1 MILGAGAT
9 GKTTLSRALAGKD
22 ASEHRVEL
30 TVTEKGVRK
39 NVKAPFVLGSN
50 IAIAG
55 NLKNT
60 SDAIGAMD
68 TLHQTIDHCWK
79 HRDVVIMD
87 GFRCTNK
94 LVRWVEEHPL
104 KPAALFVYIE
114 LSLNNNLARLRGRR
128 ESNGKIEAKLPP
140 KTFLNVLSF
149 RERALGVWNYAQDN
163 YKRQPVRY
171 LEIPEGM
178 GPEDSAKL
186 VESELSRLQES
197 GNQFE
202 NAPDP
207 PVLNIEDVGVDSIL
221 KGQSFD
227 RSIAHWEEQLLEQ
240 TPVENSGG
248 KSLALQPGMDF
259 RRPEYRREVFL
270 RFYQFHTQFNLHPGL
285 VYLLIPYL
293 SERHN
298 WNREQ
303 LLWFCFINGNT
314 QHPPTSWLIFKRFPD
329 FANLDTALLIK
340 FFNKEWARL
349 EFDRDRRHQKRDF
362 PKAVK
367 CYKALCGD
375 SQEEYF
381 NGFINGSDQ
390 EQNFRSAWAKV
401 RSDFY
406 GFGRLSAFSYLEYL
420 RIARVPLV
428 CDQLFLSDINGSK
441 SHRNGLCK
449 VLGRDDWEW
458 NDDNP
463 VKYTPEMIAYLE
475 DEGAKLLAEARDR
488 YPSFDTNY
496 FTLELALCAYK
507 NWFRGRR
514 YPGIYADMFY
524 ERVTKAERGW
534 PEEDFGMFW
543 DAYRTLPAYV
553 QSETGV
559 SKEKQTRF
567 RDTGQVIA
575 MGNVWDCF
583 MEQTI
588 VA

>member
-1 MILGAGAT
+1 M
-9 GKTTLSRALAGKD
+9 
-22 ASEHRVEL
+22 RV
-30 TVTEKGVRK
+30 
-39 NVKAPFVLGSN
+39 S
-50 IAIAG
+50 
-55 NLKNT
+55 
-60 SDAIGAMD
+60 
-68 TLHQTIDHCWK
+68 
-79 HRDVVIMD
+79 
-87 GFRCTNK
+87 TNSCA
-94 LVRWVEEHPL
+94 EP
-104 KPAALFVYIE
+104 
-114 LSLNNNLARLRGRR
+114 
-128 ESNGKIEAKLPP
+128 
-140 KTFLNVLSF
+140 
-149 RERALGVWNYAQDN
+149 
-163 YKRQPVRY
+163 
-171 LEIPEGM
+171 
-178 GPEDSAKL
+178 
-186 VESELSRLQES
+186 
-197 GNQFE
+197 
-202 NAPDP
+202 
-207 PVLNIEDVGVDSIL
+207 
-221 KGQSFD
+221 
-227 RSIAHWEEQLLEQ
+227 
-240 TPVENSGG
+240 
-248 KSLALQPGMDF
+248 DF

-270 RFYQFHTQFNLHPGL
+270 RFYQFHTQFKLHPGL

-293 SERHN
+293 SERLN
-298 WNREQ
+298 WDIEQ
-303 LLWFCFINGNT
+303 KLWFCFLNGNT

-329 FANLDTALLIK
+329 FASLDVASLTA
-340 FFNKEWARL
+340 FFNKEWKRL
-349 EFDRDRRHQKRDF
+349 EFDRDRRHQKRDL
-362 PKAVK
+362 PAAIQ

-381 NGFINGSDQ
+381 SGFINGSDQ

-401 RSDFY
+401 RRDFY

-428 CDQLFLSDINGSK
+428 CDQLFLSDIKGSK

-449 VLGRDDWEW
+449 VLGLDDWEW
-458 NDDNP
+458 HDANP

-475 DEGAKLLAEARDR
+475 DEGAKLLADARSR

-496 FTLELALCAYK
+496 FTLESALCAYK

-524 ERVTKAERGW
+524 DRVTKAERRW

-543 DAYRTLPAYV
+543 DAYRTMPDYV